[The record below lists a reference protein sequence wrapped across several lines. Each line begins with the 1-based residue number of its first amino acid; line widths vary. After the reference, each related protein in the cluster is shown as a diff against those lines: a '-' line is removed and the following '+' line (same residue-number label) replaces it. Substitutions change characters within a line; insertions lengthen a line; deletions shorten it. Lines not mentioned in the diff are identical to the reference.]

1 MKNVIRFDNNKV
13 FQFQYVY
20 HCGDYRD
27 QLLDYAKELITE
39 DEQNNLPLTIFKS
52 INVVAEDFFNQEI
65 KKKKNQ
71 IPSNLNSYV
80 CFIEI
85 FKKYIKL
92 SLQSYEEVLQ
102 KIRKIVTRIQTHFEF
117 SEDQVVNLDKMKE
130 KAKLTSQEHQNVSVN
145 SVQTKKELAEVE
157 SLITQGMNFCNKSY
171 LFFKFQLTKVYTLI

>member
-1 MKNVIRFDNNKV
+1 M
-13 FQFQYVY
+13 
-20 HCGDYRD
+20 
-27 QLLDYAKELITE
+27 DYAKELITE

-65 KKKKNQ
+65 KKKMNQ

-171 LFFKFQLTKVYTLI
+171 LYFKFQLTKVYTLI

>member
-1 MKNVIRFDNNKV
+1 M
-13 FQFQYVY
+13 
-20 HCGDYRD
+20 
-27 QLLDYAKELITE
+27 DYAKELITE
-39 DEQNNLPLTIFKS
+39 DEQNNLPLAIFKS

-65 KKKKNQ
+65 KKKRNQ

-157 SLITQGMNFCNKSY
+157 SLITQGINFWNESY
-171 LFFKFQLTKVYTLI
+171 FFQISTK

>member
-1 MKNVIRFDNNKV
+1 M
-13 FQFQYVY
+13 
-20 HCGDYRD
+20 
-27 QLLDYAKELITE
+27 DYAKELITE
-39 DEQNNLPLTIFKS
+39 DELNNLPLTIFKS

-65 KKKKNQ
+65 KKKMNQ

-92 SLQSYEEVLQ
+92 SLKSYEEVLQ

-157 SLITQGMNFCNKSY
+157 SLITQGINFSNKYY
-171 LFFKFQLTKVYTLI
+171 LNIKNLRLIKKIMRE